1 MEIYSKEGI
10 LFVVQIDHL
19 PGECIGQVV
28 DVFYEAG
35 AANVQVISTVTK
47 KNRPAYII
55 WIDCREERA
64 DQVEQ
69 TIVKELHTGGW
80 HKIRTEH
87 RYLHNE
93 ICTKEI
99 TLCMGKKTCRATV
112 LAKHFL
118 GGGIRP
124 EHDSVAALKR
134 LIQEEFSVETDYYT
148 LYAFVMAAILNPECG
163 ELDLERLSVPE
174 GQAR

>member
-1 MEIYSKEGI
+1 MEIYSKEGT
-10 LFVVQIDHL
+10 LFAVQIDHL

-28 DVFYEAG
+28 DVFYQAG
-35 AANVQVISTVTK
+35 ASNVQVISTVTK

-64 DQVEQ
+64 EQVER

-93 ICTKEI
+93 IHTKEI
-99 TLCMGKKTCRATV
+99 TLCHGKKTCRTAV

-134 LIQEEFSVETDYYT
+134 LIAEEFSLDTDYYT
-148 LYAFVMAAILNPECG
+148 LYAFVMAAILNPDSG
-163 ELDLERLSVPE
+163 ELNLEILGETSA
-174 GQAR
+174 GG